1 MEKYNIGITIG
12 MVNDFKALESNAL
25 LMNAFYLY
33 DNIEKTNKY
42 NPIILIC
49 DEQDKVESK
58 ETTLIYYEKKYN
70 IIYFNIYNIK
80 NLDIIATVFYDFPKS
95 YYKIMLSVYPNLKF
109 IHISYGNSYIIDVSY
124 YLYLED
130 DCENFNLRDKKN
142 DNDDLYKEYKQI
154 LISPHFI
161 YSKGYYQ
168 VKYNIPYDNILIAPY
183 IWNTR
188 ISQIRNKDLKYNFH
202 DISYDKIGI
211 NIGIFEA
218 NLHLIKNCMIPLYIS
233 EQFYN
238 HSKYKKY
245 LSSVHLTNIR
255 RMVKKKGF
263 IKNIHS
269 LNIFIDKKMEIEDN
283 AIRMP
288 HYPIHHKVN
297 LIICH
302 QIYNELNYLHFEL
315 AYLGI
320 PFIHNCT
327 MIKDM
332 GYYYEGFDINKAVNL
347 IEYIYMN
354 HNPKLNSNYNE
365 FIKAYTNRNQDV
377 INRFNTTNIINIKAT
392 ENNLDKLFNE

>member
-1 MEKYNIGITIG
+1 
-12 MVNDFKALESNAL
+12 
-25 LMNAFYLY
+25 
-33 DNIEKTNKY
+33 
-42 NPIILIC
+42 
-49 DEQDKVESK
+49 
-58 ETTLIYYEKKYN
+58 
-70 IIYFNIYNIK
+70 
-80 NLDIIATVFYDFPKS
+80 
-95 YYKIMLSVYPNLKF
+95 
-109 IHISYGNSYIIDVSY
+109 
-124 YLYLED
+124 
-130 DCENFNLRDKKN
+130 
-142 DNDDLYKEYKQI
+142 
-154 LISPHFI
+154 
-161 YSKGYYQ
+161 
-168 VKYNIPYDNILIAPY
+168 
-183 IWNTR
+183 
-188 ISQIRNKDLKYNFH
+188 
-202 DISYDKIGI
+202 
-211 NIGIFEA
+211 
-218 NLHLIKNCMIPLYIS
+218 
-233 EQFYN
+233 
-238 HSKYKKY
+238 
-245 LSSVHLTNIR
+245 
-255 RMVKKKGF
+255 MVKKKGF